1 MTDVWHTLANAS
13 TEPPNLRQGQM
24 IPLAFQY
31 WLACLCCVSLFAFA
45 LPVLGAKPGAA
56 VAAAAYA
63 NVDAN
68 WPFVPQAP
76 VGAKPAAA
84 AGGVGLQL
92 EAKQGFVRIS
102 AVVAGGPAARGK
114 MAVGDRFV
122 AIDRWEVPL
131 SAQVS
136 EVSEHIRGDAGTPVE
151 IEINRPGSAAGSLRM
166 RLVRAPM
173 ERLFPPQ
180 SRDIIRLRQGLT
192 LLAQDDDTSMGVRF
206 LASPQG
212 APWCYEFSITQGET
226 ALGSG
231 QLQQG
236 IAAVDAEKGGSVQ
249 IGTWRLDLVPTADKS
264 GLFIQNSSLPLY
276 EVTQGD
282 WRKIAPPY
290 PLLVKPKPAQS
301 KRPLKWKGTSTLQ
314 LRFMEDQKPLGDRR
328 VTLRMADDN
337 KVTLDTVTVN
347 TDANGLA
354 QLAVPL
360 GRYRIIALQPSAA
373 GRSRDAYFSHE
384 LQGDAIELPID
395 VSRTHV
401 PVVVQVR
408 AKASAKAQAE
418 DSWLK
423 DEQVGKTMAKLE
435 VARWFHQEIPQ
446 PKSMKG
452 HVSLVYIW
460 ATWCGPCKM
469 TAPMVAE
476 IYARLRDSGL
486 LVVDASID
494 RDEVALEDYAA
505 ESLAGGPPIALVG
518 VDALDTLGISSVPTF
533 ILLNSSGTI
542 VGMHRGTGWTVD
554 GLEMLL
560 RGLLADEAA
569 KSTGNLPKDS
579 HSSR

>member
-1 MTDVWHTLANAS
+1 MGDVWHTLATA
-13 TEPPNLRQGQM
+13 TAQLPNLRQGLM
-24 IPLAFQY
+24 YHFAFQQRFAT
-31 WLACLCCVSLFAFA
+31 LMCLSVFAFA
-45 LPVLGAKPGAA
+45 PPLLAAKPSATA
-56 VAAAAYA
+56 PVAAYP

-76 VGAKPAAA
+76 ASAKPALAP
-84 AGGVGLQL
+84 GGVGLQL
-92 EAKQGFVRIS
+92 EAKQGFVRVS
-102 AVVAGGPAARGK
+102 AVVPGGPAARGK
-114 MAVGDRFV
+114 IAVGDRFIAV
-122 AIDRWEVPL
+122 DQWQVPL

-136 EVSEHIRGDAGTPVE
+136 EVSEHIRGDAGTAVE
-151 IEINRPGSAAGSLRM
+151 IEVNRPGSAAGSMRM
-166 RLVRAPM
+166 RLTRAPM

-180 SRDIIRLRQGLT
+180 SRDIIRLRHGLT
-192 LLAQDDDTSMGVRF
+192 LLAQDDDSSMGVRF

-212 APWCYEFSITQGET
+212 APWQYEYSIALGEL
-226 ALGSG
+226 ALGSA

-236 IAAVDAEKGGSVQ
+236 IAAVDGEKGGAVP
-249 IGTWRLDLVPTADKS
+249 IGTWRLDLAPTADKS
-264 GLFIQNSSLPLY
+264 GLFIQNSSLPLF

-301 KRPLKWKGTSTLQ
+301 KRPLRWKGTSTLQ
-314 LRFMEDQKPLGDRR
+314 LQFMEEQKPLADRR
-328 VTLRMADDN
+328 VTLRMSDDN
-337 KVTLDTVTVN
+337 KVTLDTATVN

-373 GRSRDAYFSHE
+373 GKAQDAYFSYE
-384 LQGDAIELPID
+384 LHSDALELPID
-395 VSRTHV
+395 VSRTV
-401 PVVVQVR
+401 APVVVR
-408 AKASAKAQAE
+408 LRSKARSKAQAE
-418 DSWLK
+418 ESWLK
-423 DEQVGKTMAKLE
+423 DEQVGKTIPKLE

-452 HVSLVYIW
+452 HITLVYIW

-476 IYARLRDSGL
+476 IYARLRNSGL

-494 RDEVALEDYAA
+494 RDELALEDYAA
-505 ESLAGGPPIALVG
+505 EALPGGPPIALVG

-542 VGMHRGTGWTVD
+542 VGMHRGTGWTVE
-554 GLEMLL
+554 GLELLL
-560 RGLLADEAA
+560 RRLLADEASKSAA
-569 KSTGNLPKDS
+569 KSPKDGN
-579 HSSR
+579 SSR